1 MLCSLLGLEGSEDTV
16 AMHSI
21 KQRLI
26 EHKRIYRIGMR
37 LQKDTSTPSTPNISN
52 TQPAIAIAT
61 GSGSVTASVPSN
73 QHNKKTIANDSES
86 QSQSIVFT
94 VDYLLNPLLNPT
106 STNIDTSSDTG

>member
-86 QSQSIVFT
+86 QSKSQSQSIVFT
-94 VDYLLNPLLNPT
+94 VDYLLNPT